1 VIIYILLLRPP
12 KVSSVVVWFLR
23 RKLELGKIK
32 HYPPFYLQLHPW
44 NQGVVGGGFG
54 ATFDSNCMG

>member
-1 VIIYILLLRPP
+1 
-12 KVSSVVVWFLR
+12 VVVWFLR